1 MCAVSVAA
9 LMYFG
14 YAGVSDIRRTHIALS
29 YNEQLISECIA
40 NGEKDI
46 QLPRPYAKTK
56 YSAIEGLDYL
66 STEDASDWSNVYM
79 ALYYGFDSI
88 IGY

>member
-1 MCAVSVAA
+1 MHSTTFAS
-9 LMYFG
+9 
-14 YAGVSDIRRTHIALS
+14 
-29 YNEQLISECIA
+29 
-40 NGEKDI
+40 GEKNV

>member
-1 MCAVSVAA
+1 MQ
-9 LMYFG
+9 
-14 YAGVSDIRRTHIALS
+14 RRNTAPS
-29 YNEQLISECIA
+29 
-40 NGEKDI
+40 
-46 QLPRPYAKTK
+46 R
-56 YSAIEGLDYL
+56 GLDYL